1 MTTLVFPGQGS
12 QYVGMA
18 RDFYDNFES
27 AKNTFE
33 LVEEPME
40 EPKLEF
46 KSMVMMVEEME
57 FEEEFFES
65 KKVIYIGY

>member
-33 LVEEPME
+33 LVEDIT
-40 EPKLEF
+40 KI
-46 KSMVMMVEEME
+46 KVKKIV
-57 FEEEFFES
+57 FEDTDS
-65 KKVIYIGY
+65 LSVSYTHLTLPTKA

>member
-33 LVEEPME
+33 LVEDITKIKVK
-40 EPKLEF
+40 KLF
-46 KSMVMMVEEME
+46 LKIQI
-57 FEEEFFES
+57 
-65 KKVIYIGY
+65 IY